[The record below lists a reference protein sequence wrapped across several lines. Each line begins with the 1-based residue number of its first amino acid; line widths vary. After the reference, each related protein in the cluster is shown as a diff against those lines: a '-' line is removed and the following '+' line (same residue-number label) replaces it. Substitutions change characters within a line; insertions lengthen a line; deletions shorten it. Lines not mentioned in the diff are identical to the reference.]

1 MVFNI
6 WRAGLA
12 DTDDSASH
20 FWDRNIAVCAGAR
33 QCSDLTELR
42 QRFDVALSANTEQ
55 DSGRDRGIEVIFHF

>member
-6 WRAGLA
+6 WRAGIA
-12 DTDDSASH
+12 DTDDQPRTSG
-20 FWDRNIAVCAGAR
+20 IAL